1 MKALPILAALLL
13 AALIALAF
21 NAWTNPA
28 HVLNL
33 VAGLAFC
40 Q

>member
-1 MKALPILAALLL
+1 MKLLPILGALLL
-13 AALIALAF
+13 AAVIAA
-21 NAWTNPA
+21 AYSGWTNPA

>member
-1 MKALPILAALLL
+1 MKLLPIVTALLL
-13 AALIALAF
+13 AAVIAA
-21 NAWTNPA
+21 AYSGWTNPT

>member
-1 MKALPILAALLL
+1 MKLLPLLTALLL
-13 AALIALAF
+13 AAVIAA
-21 NAWTNPA
+21 AYTGWTNPA

>member
-1 MKALPILAALLL
+1 MKFLPILTALLL
-13 AALIALAF
+13 AAVITLAYSG
-21 NAWTNPA
+21 WTNPA

>member
-1 MKALPILAALLL
+1 MKLLPLLTALLL
-13 AALIALAF
+13 AAVIATAYTG
-21 NAWTNPA
+21 WTNPA

>member
-1 MKALPILAALLL
+1 MRLLPILTALLL
-13 AALIALAF
+13 AAMIALAF
-21 NAWTNPA
+21 NGWTNPA